1 MGEFD
6 EAEIYEEGE
15 RFILP
20 EENKVFHRS
29 GWYVDWFYLPTF
41 DTEADESIP
50 DFKNCNDAYYD
61 LFEEE
66 NFNNL
71 VNQVVEGLRI
81 MRDRIRND
89 I

>member
-1 MGEFD
+1 M
-6 EAEIYEEGE
+6 
-15 RFILP
+15 
-20 EENKVFHRS
+20 
-29 GWYVDWFYLPTF
+29 DWFYLPTF

-81 MRDRIRND
+81 MRDRIRTD